1 MNIRLSVLLV
11 VVLLIFG
18 GTFLVVRLTR
28 TPDRPVE
35 RQWLYKV
42 DDEDIVYIMVSQ
54 GGQTVSYDKKPGSE
68 QWFIQDNPPA
78 PVVQTKW
85 SGTPLLLS
93 GPQVSRT
100 LADTFD
106 NPAAYGLEPPAT
118 RVIVTVRGGLT
129 YEFHMGSPTPD
140 GQNQYARLVG
150 DPALFTVPEIWAR
163 VINKLATEPPRPPAE
178 GEAKPG
184 AG

>member
-1 MNIRLSVLLV
+1 MNVRLSVLLV
-11 VVLLIFG
+11 AVLLIFG
-18 GTFLVVRLTR
+18 GTFLAVRLTR
-28 TPDRPVE
+28 TPDRPTE

-42 DDEDIVYIMVSQ
+42 DDEDIVHITVSH

-68 QWFIQDNPPA
+68 QWFIQDNPPVL
-78 PVVQTKW
+78 VVQTKW

-100 LADTFD
+100 LAPEID
-106 NPAAYGLEPPAT
+106 NPAAYGLEPPQT
-118 RVIVTVRGGLT
+118 RVVVTVRGGLT
-129 YEFHMGSPTPD
+129 YEFHMGTPTPD

-163 VINKLATEPPRPPAE
+163 VINDLATKPPRPPAE
-178 GEAKPG
+178 GATKPG
-184 AG
+184 PG

>member
-1 MNIRLSVLLV
+1 MNVRLSILLV
-11 VVLLIFG
+11 AVLIIFG
-18 GTFLVVRLTR
+18 GTFLAVRLTR
-28 TPDRPVE
+28 TPEPTPE

-42 DDEDIVYIMVSQ
+42 DDEDVIHIVVTH

-68 QWFIQDNPPA
+68 QWLIEGDPPV

-93 GPQVSRT
+93 GPQVSRV
-100 LADTFD
+100 LALTID
-106 NPAAYGLEPPAT
+106 NPASYGLEPPLS
-118 RVIVTVRGGLT
+118 RVEVTVRGGLK

-150 DPALFTVPEIWAR
+150 DPELFTLPEIWAR
-163 VINKLATEPPRPPAE
+163 VINKLAIEPPYPP
-178 GEAKPG
+178 P
-184 AG
+184 